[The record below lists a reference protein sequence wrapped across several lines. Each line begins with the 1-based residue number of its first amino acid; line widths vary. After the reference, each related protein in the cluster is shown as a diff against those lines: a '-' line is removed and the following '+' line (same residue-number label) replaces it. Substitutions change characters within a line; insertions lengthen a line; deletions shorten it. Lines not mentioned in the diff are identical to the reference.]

1 MSKMRL
7 TTLNLDQECLDV
19 LGTAKNKSRKARE
32 CIKMYDQ
39 VADEL
44 DRMED
49 LYTKYVS
56 AIRHLAVE
64 LAEHEESEAFL
75 AEYMEET
82 PVAVSQMHSAGYLA
96 EAIVAAA
103 LRHVKP

>member
-1 MSKMRL
+1 MRL

-32 CIKMYDQ
+32 CILRYDQ
-39 VADEL
+39 VAEEL
-44 DRMED
+44 DRIED
-49 LYTKYVS
+49 LYAKYVA
-56 AIRHLAVE
+56 AIRHLTKAMAESPLCVFLVDYLDETE
-64 LAEHEESEAFL
+64 LAIN
-75 AEYMEET
+75 
-82 PVAVSQMHSAGYLA
+82 QMQAAGYLP